1 MGSIAE
7 RLDEDMKTAMR
18 AKEKERLGVIRRAR
32 AAIKNAEIDA
42 KGELDDAAVEK
53 VLRSLV
59 KQHRDSIEQF
69 TAGGRTERAETE
81 KAEMAVLEEY
91 LPQQLSEA
99 EIEPIVRA
107 AIDEVGATSMKDMG
121 QVMRVVMQKTG
132 GAADG
137 GMVNGIVKAVLAESS
152 E

>member
-7 RLDEDMKTAMR
+7 RLDDDMKTALR
-18 AKEKERLGVIRRAR
+18 AGERERLGVIRRAR

-42 KGELDDAAVEK
+42 KAELDDAQVEK
-53 VLRSLV
+53 VLRSIV

-69 TAGGRTERAETE
+69 TAGGRIERAEAE

-99 EIEPIVRA
+99 EIEPLVRA
-107 AIDEVGATSMKDMG
+107 AVDEVGATSMKDMG
-121 QVMRVVMQKTG
+121 QVMRVVMQKAG

-137 GMVNGIVKAVLAESS
+137 GTVNGIVKAVLS
-152 E
+152 EKSG

>member
-1 MGSIAE
+1 MATIAE
-7 RLDEDMKTAMR
+7 RLDEDMKAALR
-18 AKEKERLGVIRRAR
+18 AGQKERLGVIRRAR
-32 AAIKNAEIDA
+32 AAIKNVEIDTKA
-42 KGELDDAAVEK
+42 ELDDAAVEK

-69 TAGGRTERAETE
+69 TAGGRADRAEAE

-91 LPQQLSEA
+91 LPQQLDAAS
-99 EIEPIVRA
+99 IEPVVRE

-121 QVMRVVMQKTG
+121 AVMRVAMQKLG

-137 GMVNGIVKAVLAESS
+137 SVVNGIVKAQLAERSS
-152 E
+152 

>member
-7 RLDEDMKTAMR
+7 RLDEDMKAALR
-18 AKEKERLGVIRRAR
+18 AGEKERLGVIRRAR

-42 KGELDDAAVEK
+42 KDTLDDAGVEK

-69 TAGGRTERAETE
+69 AAAGRDDRAETE
-81 KAEMAVLEEY
+81 RSEMAVLEEY
-91 LPQQLSEA
+91 LPQQLGA
-99 EIEPIVRA
+99 DEIEPVVRA
-107 AIDEVGATSMKDMG
+107 VVDETGASSMKDMG
-121 QVMRVVMQKTG
+121 AVMKAVMQRLG

-137 GMVNGIVKAVLAESS
+137 SVVNGIVKSVLAERSG
-152 E
+152 

>member
-7 RLDEDMKTAMR
+7 RLDEDMKSAMR

-42 KGELDDAAVEK
+42 KAELDDAAVEK

-69 TAGGRTERAETE
+69 EAGGRTERADAERS
-81 KAEMAVLEEY
+81 EMAVLEEY
-91 LPQQLSEA
+91 LPQQLDA
-99 EIEPIVRA
+99 ADIEPVVRA
-107 AIDEVGATSMKDMG
+107 VVDETGASSMKDMG
-121 QVMRVVMQKTG
+121 AVMKAVMQRLG
-132 GAADG
+132 GSADG
-137 GMVNGIVKAVLAESS
+137 SVVSGVVKSVLSGE
-152 E
+152 